1 MHKNKPI
8 KSFFFWIVLI
18 IGCLIAYFQS
28 GPSKPQ
34 FYIPQKAKID
44 STSKIE
50 PLFLSN
56 FIPQPTYLKESYSPA
71 LTSLSNGDFICFFYA
86 GSSEGAPDVDIYQT
100 RYHNGKWSEPK
111 VTVTPSILSH
121 DTRRYTRKIGNP
133 AVYRAQNG
141 KLHLF
146 VVTVTLGG
154 WAGSK
159 LNHLISSD
167 EGDTWQRATNLKL
180 SPFIDISNSCRTA
193 PVGLED
199 GGFYVPIYYEMIR
212 CYPEILRF
220 DKDGVFLEKIRLDDH
235 NDLIQPALV
244 PINNL
249 EANAYFR
256 NKGDTDKITYT
267 QKTVDGGLTW
277 NNLEKTNLEGPDS
290 SLVVARLDKNLYI
303 MVCNLGDRGTIV
315 LNSSH
320 DGINWNQVMV
330 FDELKGST
338 FAYPA
343 ISVNGDMVDIV
354 YSWNERVALKHI
366 TFNKEWLMSKE
377 NVK

>member
-44 STSKIE
+44 SKSKTE

-71 LTSLSNGDFICFFYA
+71 LTSLSNGDLICFFYA
-86 GSSEGAPDVDIYQT
+86 GNEEGSPDVNIYQT
-100 RYHNGKWSEPK
+100 RYHDKKWSEPK
-111 VTVTPSILSH
+111 VTVTPKMLSY
-121 DTRRYTRKIGNP
+121 DTRRYTRKVGNP

-167 EGDTWQRATNLKL
+167 EGETWQRATNLKL
-180 SPFIDISNSCRTA
+180 SPFIDISNASRTA

-220 DKDGVFLEKIRLDDH
+220 NKDGKFLEKIRLNDH
-235 NDLIQPALV
+235 NDLLQPDLV
-244 PINNL
+244 PISSS
-249 EANAYFR
+249 EAHAYFR
-256 NKGDTDKITYT
+256 NKGDVDKITYT

-343 ISVNGDMVDIV
+343 ISVNGNIVDIV

>member
-1 MHKNKPI
+1 MRNKPI

-18 IGCLIAYFQS
+18 MGCLIAYFQS
-28 GPSKPQ
+28 VPSKPQ
-34 FYIPQKAKID
+34 FYIPQKAKI
-44 STSKIE
+44 TSKSKVE
-50 PLFLSN
+50 PLFKSN

-71 LTSLSNGDFICFFYA
+71 LTSLNNDDLLCFFYA

-111 VTVTPSILSH
+111 VSVTPQMLS
-121 DTRRYTRKIGNP
+121 DGTRRYARKIGNP
-133 AVYRAQNG
+133 SIYRDQNG

-146 VVTVTLGG
+146 VVSVTLGG

-167 EGDTWQRATNLKL
+167 EGNSWDEIQNLKL

-220 DKDGVFLEKIRLDDH
+220 DREGNFLEKIRINNH
-235 NDLIQPALV
+235 NDLLQPAIV
-244 PINNL
+244 PIN
-249 EANAYFR
+249 ASDAYAFFR
-256 NKGDTDKITYT
+256 NKGDTDKITYMQET
-267 QKTVDGGLTW
+267 TDGGITW
-277 NNLEKTNLEGPDS
+277 TNLKNTNLEGPDS
-290 SLVVARLDKNLYI
+290 SLVAARLDRNLYI
-303 MVCNLGDRGTIV
+303 MVSNVGDRGKIV
-315 LNSSH
+315 LYVSK
-320 DGINWNQVMV
+320 DGLNWNQVTV

-343 ISVNGDMVDIV
+343 ISVNGDIVDIV
-354 YSWNERVALKHI
+354 YSWNDRVALKHI

-377 NVK
+377 NEK